1 MDGHLVAGI
10 DLLADPVG
18 EVLRRRVETLQHIVE
33 DGVVQ
38 PILDQLLDAGE
49 IDDHAILVQRL
60 GLAINRDD
68 PIMPMKVLA
77 LAGIRQVQAMGG

>member
-1 MDGHLVAGI
+1 M
-10 DLLADPVG
+10 
-18 EVLRRRVETLQHIVE
+18 
-33 DGVVQ
+33 VQ

-77 LAGIRQVQAMGG
+77 LAGIRQVQAMGGRYFDSLRYIIHNKLIT